1 MTVTLQK
8 QCKLTFGEFSMKKF
22 LLIAVMMFFS
32 SVVMAESYTAVISCG
47 MNGQNYTV
55 AACFT
60 DTELKI
66 TKNNASKVYKVYQL
80 SSVGTTRQDGL
91 HIDLPYDFEI
101 RAQNSHATLVL
112 GVTIT
117 NSSGD
122 VVFSD
127 EAGKWGRIRVG
138 N

>member
-1 MTVTLQK
+1 M
-8 QCKLTFGEFSMKKF
+8 
-22 LLIAVMMFFS
+22 IFS
-32 SVVMAESYTAVISCG
+32 SAAIADEYTAVISCG
-47 MNGQNYTV
+47 MNGNNYTV
-55 AACFT
+55 MACFA

-66 TKNNASKVYKVYQL
+66 TKDNISKVYKVYQMNNI
-80 SSVGTTRQDGL
+80 GKMRNDGL
-91 HIDLPYDFEI
+91 HIDLPDSFEI
-101 RAQNSHATLVL
+101 IAQNSHGTLVL

-127 EAGKWGRIRVG
+127 EAGKWGSIRVK